1 MSVDTEKLKRAVRE
15 FEFYSRPSNA
25 TLGASATVDDVNK
38 VIRNISQLLKTF
50 IDELEESD
58 N

>member
-1 MSVDTEKLKRAVRE
+1 MSVDTEKLKRALQE
-15 FEFYSRPSNA
+15 FEFYSRPSA
-25 TLGASATVDDVNK
+25 MSYAPATVEDVNK
-38 VIRNISQLLKTF
+38 VIRNISRLVKTF